1 MPRAEIFLD
10 TAYVIALCSSSDEH
24 HEKALFLADQLEA
37 DETKLITTRAIM
49 LEIGNALSKQPHR
62 QTAVELLESLEQDPS
77 VEIVPLTEE
86 LYKQAFELYQQRLDK
101 EWGITDCIS
110 FIVMSER
117 NLQEALTTDK
127 HFQQA
132 GYKALLR
139 ATQEDV

>member
-1 MPRAEIFLD
+1 MPRTEIFLD
-10 TAYVIALCSSSDEH
+10 TAYAIALSSSGDEH
-24 HEKALFLADQLEA
+24 HEKALFLADQLET
-37 DETKLITTRAIM
+37 DGTKLITTRAIM

-62 QTAVELLESLEQDPS
+62 QAAVELLESLEQDPS
-77 VEIVPLTEE
+77 VEIIPLTEE
-86 LYKQAFELYQQRLDK
+86 LYKQAFELYQQRPDK
-101 EWGITDCIS
+101 EWGMTDCIS

-139 ATQEDV
+139 ATQEGV

>member
-1 MPRAEIFLD
+1 MPRTEIFLD
-10 TAYVIALCSSSDEH
+10 TAYAIALSSSRDEH

-37 DETKLITTRAIM
+37 DGTKLITTRAIM
-49 LEIGNALSKQPHR
+49 LEIGNALSKQAHR
-62 QTAVELLESLEQDPS
+62 QAAVELLESLEQDVS
-77 VEIVPLTEE
+77 VEIIPLTEE
-86 LYKQAFELYQQRLDK
+86 LYNQAFDLYRQRPDK

-127 HFQQA
+127 HFHQA

-139 ATQEDV
+139 VTQEGV

>member
-10 TAYVIALCSSSDEH
+10 TAYAIALSSSRDEH
-24 HEKALFLADQLEA
+24 HEKALLLADQLEA
-37 DETKLITTRAIM
+37 DGTRLITTRAIM
-49 LEIGNALSKQPHR
+49 LEIGNALSKQAHR
-62 QTAVELLESLEQDPS
+62 QAAVELLESLEQDPS

-86 LYKQAFELYQQRLDK
+86 LYVKAFDLYQQRPDK

-110 FIVMSER
+110 FIVMIER

-127 HFQQA
+127 HFQQV

-139 ATQEDV
+139 ATQEGI

>member
-1 MPRAEIFLD
+1 MPRTEIFLD
-10 TAYVIALCSSSDEH
+10 TAYAIALSSSKDEH
-24 HEKALFLADQLEA
+24 HEKALVLADQLEV
-37 DETKLITTRAIM
+37 DRTKLITTRAIM
-49 LEIGNALSKQPHR
+49 LEIGNALSKQLHR
-62 QTAVELLESLEQDPS
+62 QAAVELLESLEQDPS

-86 LYKQAFELYQQRLDK
+86 LYNQAFDLYRQRSDK
-101 EWGITDCIS
+101 EWGMTDCIS

-139 ATQEDV
+139 EAVKDV